1 MAGLGRWPWGRYVR
15 AMPARRL
22 SKTSL
27 NADVLIVGA
36 GPVGLSVAVALAQ
49 AGLKVAAIDRA
60 DPARPPVD
68 GRTTAVSAATQRLFS
83 AIGVWPGLKS
93 RACPIND
100 IRVTDGDAPL
110 FLHFDHRALDEGPLG
125 WIVDNVALRRALLAR
140 ARALPGFSLYAP
152 VELAKLDRG
161 PARVRATLA
170 DGATIAAPL
179 AIAADGRNSRL
190 RREAGI
196 RVTSWPYRQTAIA
209 CIATHERPHR
219 NIAHERFLP
228 AGPFAIL
235 PMLDDAEGRH
245 RASIV
250 WTDRGEAVPALLAL
264 PKDEFDAELAHRFG
278 DFLGAVEVLGG
289 RFAHPLG
296 LLHAERYTAERL
308 ALAGDAA
315 HAIHPVA
322 GQGFNLGV
330 GDVAALAEVL
340 VDAHRLGL
348 DLGAPSVL
356 ADYQRW
362 RRFDALA
369 MAAMTDSLVRLF
381 GMRAPGVRF
390 MRDLGL
396 TAVERLPRLKR
407 FFMRQA
413 MGMASGRPRLLQ
425 GEAL

>member
-1 MAGLGRWPWGRYVR
+1 MA
-15 AMPARRL
+15 ARRRF
-22 SKTSL
+22 KTTHD
-27 NADVLIVGA
+27 ADALIVGA
-36 GPVGLSVAVALAQ
+36 GPVGLTAAVALAQ
-49 AGLKVAAIDRA
+49 AGVRVAAVDRA
-60 DPARPPVD
+60 DPTSPPVD
-68 GRTTAVSAATQRLFS
+68 GRTTAISAATQRLFS
-83 AIGVWPGLKS
+83 AIGVWPRLKRS
-93 RACPIND
+93 ACPITD

-125 WIVDNVALRRALLAR
+125 WIVDNAALRQALLAR
-140 ARALPGFSLYAP
+140 ARALSGFSLHAP
-152 VELAKLDRG
+152 VELATLERG
-161 PARVRATLA
+161 AARVRATLA
-170 DGATIAAPL
+170 DGLMIDAPL
-179 AIAADGRNSRL
+179 VIAADGRNSRL

-196 RVTSWPYRQTAIA
+196 RVTAWPYRQTAIA
-209 CIATHERPHR
+209 CIATHEFPHR

-235 PMLDDAEGRH
+235 PMLDDAAGR
-245 RASIV
+245 RRSSIV
-250 WTDRGEAVPALLAL
+250 WTDRSEAVPALLAL
-264 PKDEFDAELAHRFG
+264 PKEEFDAELAHRFG
-278 DFLGAVEVLGG
+278 DFLGSVEVLGG

-340 VDAHRLGL
+340 VEAHRLGL

-356 ADYQRW
+356 ADYQGA
-362 RRFDALA
+362 RRVDALA
-369 MAAMTDSLVRLF
+369 MAMMTDTLVRLF
-381 GMRAPGVRF
+381 RLRLPGVRLA
-390 MRDLGL
+390 RDLGL
-396 TAVERLPRLKR
+396 AAVERLPPLKR

-413 MGMASGRPRLLQ
+413 MGISGDVPRLLR